1 MIIDEKKIKISSKKS
16 EKKENFKDKIRV
28 AILRF

>member
-1 MIIDEKKIKISSKKS
+1 MIIDEKQIKLSIKNI

-28 AILRF
+28 GILRF